1 MCLEINSFVRFVS
14 KITPLHCWSRK
25 GYFMKKLKG
34 NFTTILNKIITDK
47 SISGNEFKILC
58 YLCMR
63 SGNDN
68 SCFPSLDTIHQD
80 TGISLTTVKNS
91 IPKLVKSGYIIKVN
105 RKKKNGCSTSNLYRL
120 TDKVLE

>member
-1 MCLEINSFVRFVS
+1 ME
-14 KITPLHCWSRK
+14 
-25 GYFMKKLKG
+25 KLKG

-47 SISGNEFKILC
+47 SISGNEFRILC

-63 SGNDN
+63 SGDDN

-80 TGISLTTVKNS
+80 TGIGLTTVKNT

-105 RKKKNGCSTSNLYRL
+105 RKKSNGCSTSNLYRL
-120 TDKVLE
+120 TDKVLK

>member
-1 MCLEINSFVRFVS
+1 MMKLRGKF
-14 KITPLHCWSRK
+14 TP
-25 GYFMKKLKG
+25 
-34 NFTTILNKIITDK
+34 ILNKIIMDK

-63 SGNDN
+63 SGDDN

-80 TGISLTTVKNS
+80 TGISLTTVKNT
-91 IPKLVKSGYIIKVN
+91 IPKLINAGYIIKVN
-105 RKKKNGCSTSNLYRL
+105 RKKSNGCSTSNLYRL

>member
-1 MCLEINSFVRFVS
+1 MLRLFCL
-14 KITPLHCWSRK
+14 KK
-25 GYFMKKLKG
+25 GGHKMQKLKG

-63 SGNDN
+63 SGNDS
-68 SCFPSLDTIHQD
+68 SCFPSFGTIHND
-80 TGISLTTVKNS
+80 TGISSTTVKNAIS
-91 IPKLVKSGYIIKVN
+91 KLVKAGYIIKVN
-105 RKKKNGCSTSNLYRL
+105 RKKSNGCSTSNLYRL

>member
-1 MCLEINSFVRFVS
+1 MQ
-14 KITPLHCWSRK
+14 
-25 GYFMKKLKG
+25 KLKG
-34 NFTTILNKIITDK
+34 KFTTILNKIITDK

-63 SGNDN
+63 SGTGN

-80 TGISLTTVKNS
+80 TGISLTTVKNM
-91 IPKLVKSGYIIKVN
+91 IPKLVEAGYIVKVN
-105 RKKKNGCSTSNLYRL
+105 RKKSNGCSTSNLYQL

>member
-1 MCLEINSFVRFVS
+1 M
-14 KITPLHCWSRK
+14 
-25 GYFMKKLKG
+25 MKLKG

-68 SCFPSLDTIHQD
+68 ACFPSLDTIHQD
-80 TGISLTTVKNS
+80 TGIGLTTVKNT
-91 IPKLVKSGYIIKVN
+91 IPKLVEQGYIIKIN
-105 RKKKNGCSTSNLYRL
+105 RKKSNGSSTSNLYRL
-120 TDKVLE
+120 TNKALE